1 MSEDSRRGWGAGGH
15 LLPYLVS
22 GIALFQSFSISFL
35 ISPAHCPL
43 PPGRSPCSLPCH
55 SKLLGILPG
64 FPLQYPPLVAYIP
77 ATPKASSPNSPS
89 LSVPLNPCTHWSK
102 PRRPFPPGKFPL
114 TLLSSVKSHSP
125 SPLYLLF
132 QDVYVLGHHCLIM
145 RLLPSLGCELPEGR
159 ASAIPMS
166 LFRVLS
172 TRSDLGS
179 ALGRFVE

>member
-1 MSEDSRRGWGAGGH
+1 MGGH
-15 LLPYLVS
+15 LLPHLVS
-22 GIALFQSFSISFL
+22 GIAPFQSFSISFL

-55 SKLLGILPG
+55 SRLLGILPG